1 MKKQNLLMIVLVFLI
16 TQTYIN
22 AQQTI
27 WYSPLNL
34 IGQSNEINIVP
45 SLYTNL
51 NAAEITSTSFGSDL
65 AVLIGL
71 NLNSNQ
77 KIDSVIIYYQ
87 LSNSASFIS
96 QIRLGNMTN
105 PNTSSVFF
113 DDPTDL
119 TSTLPY
125 RYSSFV
131 AGPAVNGIITLM
143 LFLNFANSVDQIY
156 IGAIGVVVSPVTT
169 SLGNES
175 QIGINNNFK
184 LEQNYPNPFNPSTKI
199 DYNVPSTNNV
209 KINIYNSNGELLR
222 TLLNEEQNSGERS
235 VTWNG
240 KDSNGNIVSSGVY
253 FYQIQIG
260 ELAAAKKMILLR

>member
-16 TQTYIN
+16 TQTHLN

-34 IGQSNEINIVP
+34 IGQSNELNIIP
-45 SLYTNL
+45 SLFTNL

-65 AVLIGL
+65 AVLVGL

-77 KIDSVIIYYQ
+77 KIDSVIICYQ

-96 QIRLGNMTN
+96 RVRLTEMTN
-105 PNTSSVFF
+105 PDASSVIF
-113 DDPTDL
+113 DDDTGL
-119 TSTLPY
+119 TSINAT
-125 RYSSFV
+125 RYAGYMGGFV
-131 AGPAVNGIITLM
+131 VNGAITLI
-143 LFLNFANSVDQIY
+143 LFLNFANPGDVIY

-169 SLGNES
+169 SLGNEP

-240 KDSNGNIVSSGVY
+240 KDSNGSIVSSGAY
-253 FYQIQIG
+253 FYQIQVG